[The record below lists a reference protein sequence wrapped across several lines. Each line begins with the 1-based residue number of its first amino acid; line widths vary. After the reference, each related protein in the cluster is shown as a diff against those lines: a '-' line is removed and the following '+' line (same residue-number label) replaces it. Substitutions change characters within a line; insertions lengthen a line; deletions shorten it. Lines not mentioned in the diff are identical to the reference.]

1 MREGGERQMVLA
13 AAAREDG
20 QAGKIGHSGEESDG
34 DGEKEMDGGRRGGD
48 WEGKMVNLLD

>member
-1 MREGGERQMVLA
+1 MREGGERLMVLA

-34 DGEKEMDGGRRGGD
+34 DGEKEMEGDGEEIGRAK
-48 WEGKMVNLLD
+48 WSIY

>member
-1 MREGGERQMVLA
+1 MVLA

>member
-1 MREGGERQMVLA
+1 MREGGERLMVLA

-20 QAGKIGHSGEESDG
+20 QTGKIGHSGEESDG
-34 DGEKEMDGGRRGGD
+34 DGGEGDGGRRGGD